1 MKEPVMVIT
10 LLILIIIGLLI
21 FIFTKINQSDSYK
34 EFFYKLENLVTADN
48 VYNFR
53 QQLKYP
59 VSGMVFS
66 LKNYEIKAVNFL
78 VADSSIN
85 DEAQFIRVYVEKV
98 DGSRVYD
105 RNFANKKD
113 ICKILN
119 IIEKGRFNLLKRVKQ

>member
-1 MKEPVMVIT
+1 MKESVMVIT

-21 FIFTKINQSDSYK
+21 FIFTKINQSVPNK
-34 EFFYKLENLVTADN
+34 EFFYKLENLVTADH
-48 VYNFR
+48 VYDFR

-85 DEAQFIRVYVEKV
+85 DEVQFIRVYVEKV

-119 IIEKGRFNLLKRVKQ
+119 IIEKGRFNLLNRV

>member
-1 MKEPVMVIT
+1 MVIT

-21 FIFTKINQSDSYK
+21 FTKINQPVPNK

-48 VYNFR
+48 VYDFR

-66 LKNYEIKAVNFL
+66 LKNHEIKAVNFL
-78 VADSSIN
+78 VADSSIS
-85 DEAQFIRVYVEKV
+85 DEVQFIRVYVEKV

-119 IIEKGRFNLLKRVKQ
+119 IIEKGRFNLLNRV